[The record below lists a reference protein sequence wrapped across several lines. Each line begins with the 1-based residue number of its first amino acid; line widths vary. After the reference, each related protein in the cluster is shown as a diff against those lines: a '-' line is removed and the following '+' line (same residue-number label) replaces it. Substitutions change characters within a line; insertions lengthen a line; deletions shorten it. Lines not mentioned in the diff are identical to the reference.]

1 MPGRSDALEESSYL
15 RVRADEFVHDR
26 ARRLGISRRRF
37 LELGLGGALAGFLL
51 ACGDDDGGQPAATAS
66 PGATPVPAVK
76 PTPDSL
82 FRNLGTNH
90 EMRWEAMRGEGYAVP
105 NGKFF
110 VRTHTSAPRLD
121 PEQWRLRVEGNG
133 VQRSLDLSLDDLVRM
148 ESRSVTR
155 YLECAGNG
163 RSYFAS
169 VGGREASGTQWLLGA
184 IGLAEWRGVPLS
196 LVLQEAGLRS
206 SARDVMPTGLDDM
219 AVRRPMSTERALE
232 DDTLLVYEMNGA
244 PLPPDH
250 GAPIRVIVPGWI
262 GVASIKWVGRI
273 EVSEEPLYSP
283 WNTDSYVMVGPTY
296 EPEPPNAGP
305 MVFDQNIKCA
315 LELAW
320 PAQLPAGP
328 QAVRGRAWSP
338 YAPIETVEIRVDEEA
353 SRPAVLLPPE
363 NVARTWA
370 LFEFEWDALPGE
382 HVIRARATDL
392 SGNTQPDSVPFN
404 ENGYL
409 YNGVVPHPVSIA

>member
-1 MPGRSDALEESSYL
+1 
-15 RVRADEFVHDR
+15 
-26 ARRLGISRRRF
+26 
-37 LELGLGGALAGFLL
+37 
-51 ACGDDDGGQPAATAS
+51 
-66 PGATPVPAVK
+66 
-76 PTPDSL
+76 
-82 FRNLGTNH
+82 
-90 EMRWEAMRGEGYAVP
+90 
-105 NGKFF
+105 
-110 VRTHTSAPRLD
+110 
-121 PEQWRLRVEGNG
+121 
-133 VQRSLDLSLDDLVRM
+133 
-148 ESRSVTR
+148 
-155 YLECAGNG
+155 
-163 RSYFAS
+163 
-169 VGGREASGTQWLLGA
+169 
-184 IGLAEWRGVPLS
+184 
-196 LVLQEAGLRS
+196 
-206 SARDVMPTGLDDM
+206 
-219 AVRRPMSTERALE
+219 
-232 DDTLLVYEMNGA
+232 
-244 PLPPDH
+244 
-250 GAPIRVIVPGWI
+250 
-262 GVASIKWVGRI
+262 
-273 EVSEEPLYSP
+273 
-283 WNTDSYVMVGPTY
+283 
-296 EPEPPNAGP
+296 